1 MTENARTTEPPDER
15 STGEGTSVRLDDAS
29 TGRVV
34 AVAAIIILFAEAMV
48 LQYAMVLP
56 AVQKIGATWP
66 EVGSN
71 LSWMV
76 IIVGVVAGATL
87 PIVSKLA
94 DLHGKRRVLL
104 LCSTTFLAGSLLCAI
119 TESWALFLVGRG
131 LQSTAGAMIAIG
143 VGLVRDL
150 LPRRHIPI
158 AIGALAAGFGLS
170 GVVSPFVG
178 GALTDHYSWRALFWF
193 LVVYGIVITIL
204 MVLFVPESN
213 VRVRQKLDWQ
223 GAILVGAGVAL
234 ALIYL
239 SNGQAWGWGRPTAW
253 GYLATGLALLV
264 AFAVWEAKSPC
275 PMMDPRLLR
284 SAKVSLV
291 LGAYFF
297 GNMVIGGIGYAIPY
311 MAQTDAADIKDKI
324 LQGAAS
330 AAGQPVEVMRQ
341 AITFEGDLG
350 YAFGFGLFAFAMH
363 ITIGMSATSMTA
375 GPLAGAWGRSRGLRS
390 PLIAGMSIM
399 TASCATIAL
408 WHGSW
413 TTVLILYAV
422 YGIGFGA
429 FYSASNN
436 LIVEAV
442 PERESAIGA
451 GMLNV
456 AGNFGAAVGTAMI
469 TAILSAHPLQM
480 VSPSPTGQGT
490 TTTDIPQVYT
500 DSGWTL
506 ALWALGVAG
515 LCGVVVSVLL
525 KAGRTPATGG
535 EAPDSTA
542 ETRELDAK
550 PA

>member
-1 MTENARTTEPPDER
+1 MADNARIAEPPDER
-15 STGEGTSVRLDDAS
+15 GVGGGGSARLDDAS
-29 TGRVV
+29 PGRII

-56 AVQKIGATWP
+56 AVQKIGGTWP

-104 LCSTTFLAGSLLCAI
+104 LCSSTFLAGSLLCAV
-119 TESWALFLVGRG
+119 TDSWTLFLVGRA

-150 LPRRHIPI
+150 LPRRHIPV

-193 LVVYGIVITIL
+193 LVVYSVVITIL

-213 VRVRQKLDWQ
+213 VRVREKLDWQ
-223 GAILVGAGVAL
+223 GALLVGAGVAL
-234 ALIYL
+234 ALVYL
-239 SNGQAWGWGRPTAW
+239 SNGQAWGWGRPSAW
-253 GYLATGLALLV
+253 GYLAAGLALLV
-264 AFAVWEAKSPC
+264 AFAVWEAKSPS

-297 GNMVIGGIGYAIPY
+297 GNMVIGGVGYAVPY
-311 MAQTDAADIKDKI
+311 MAQTDAAAIKDQV
-324 LQGAAS
+324 LQGAAA
-330 AAGQPVEVMRQ
+330 AAGQPVEVMQQ

-350 YAFGFGLFAFAMH
+350 YAFGFGLLAFAVH

-375 GPLAGAWGRSRGLRS
+375 GPLAGAWGRTRGLRS
-390 PLIAGMSIM
+390 PLIAGMSVM
-399 TASCATIAL
+399 TAACAMLAL

-413 TTVLILYAV
+413 FTVLLVYAV
-422 YGIGFGA
+422 YGLGFGA

-442 PERESAIGA
+442 PESQSSIGA

-490 TTTDIPQVYT
+490 ATTDIPQVYT
-500 DSGWTL
+500 DTGWTL
-506 ALWALGVAG
+506 SLWALGIAG
-515 LCGVVVSVLL
+515 LIGIVVTVLL
-525 KAGRTPATGG
+525 KSGRAPATGG
-535 EAPDSTA
+535 EAPDAAVGS
-542 ETRELDAK
+542 RELDAT

>member
-1 MTENARTTEPPDER
+1 MADNVRTAEPPDDNGGGAGD
-15 STGEGTSVRLDDAS
+15 SGRLDGAS
-29 TGRVV
+29 TGRII

-71 LSWMV
+71 LSWMI

-94 DLHGKRRVLL
+94 DLYGKRRVLL
-104 LCSTTFLAGSLLCAI
+104 FSSSTFLAGSLLCAL
-119 TESWALFLVGRG
+119 TESWTLFLVGRG
-131 LQSTAGAMIAIG
+131 LQSTAGAMIAIA

-150 LPRRHIPI
+150 LPRRHIPV

-193 LVVYGIVITIL
+193 LVAYSIVITIL
-204 MVLFVPESN
+204 MVLFVPESS

-223 GAILVGAGVAL
+223 GAALVGAGVAL

-239 SNGQAWGWGRPTAW
+239 SNGQAWGWSRPSAW
-253 GYLATGLALLV
+253 AYLVGGVVLLV
-264 AFAVWEAKSPC
+264 LFGAWESKAPS

-291 LGAYFF
+291 LAVYFF
-297 GNMVIGGIGYAIPY
+297 GNMVIGGIGYSIPY
-311 MAQTDAADIKDKI
+311 MAQTDAGAIKDQI
-324 LQGAAS
+324 LQGAAA

-350 YAFGFGLFAFAMH
+350 YAFGFGLLAFAVH

-375 GPLAGAWGRSRGLRS
+375 GPAAGLWGRARGLRS
-390 PLIAGMSIM
+390 PLIAGTSVM
-399 TASCATIAL
+399 TAACAMFAL

-413 TTVLILYAV
+413 VTVLILYSV
-422 YGIGFGA
+422 YGIGFGV
-429 FYSASNN
+429 FYSASTN

-456 AGNFGAAVGTAMI
+456 AGNFGSAVGTAMI

-480 VSPSPTGQGT
+480 VAPSPTGQGT
-490 TTTDIPQVYT
+490 TTTDIAQVYT
-500 DSGWTL
+500 DSGWTM
-506 ALWALGVAG
+506 ALWALGIAG
-515 LCGVVVSVLL
+515 LFGIVFAVLL
-525 KAGRTPATGG
+525 KSGRTPATGG
-535 EAPDSTA
+535 VAPDAAPEARKSVA
-542 ETRELDAK
+542 E